1 MMRSGDFGASP
12 RVCRLGAAWM
22 SAIACAVMLGLGAI
36 AACPADAADT
46 GAAVPPALQGFASA
60 PSAGLLN
67 SGLIDF
73 SRFDVRHS
81 LSYSMSS
88 GSGYRSQS
96 AGLWQSELGYRISDP
111 LRVSL
116 SVGATI
122 TPGGESLFNERSVF
136 LQGFNLDYRPSKNFM
151 LNISY
156 VNMPPEAA
164 QALGYRTSPY
174 SYSRRPWDSPL
185 DLDR

>member
-1 MMRSGDFGASP
+1 M
-12 RVCRLGAAWM
+12 
-22 SAIACAVMLGLGAI
+22 
-36 AACPADAADT
+36 CPAPAADT
-46 GAAVPPALQGFASA
+46 GAAVPPALQGFVST

-67 SGLIDF
+67 SGLIDL
-73 SRFDVRHS
+73 SRFDLHHS

-96 AGLWQSELGYRISDP
+96 AGLWQTELGYRISDP

-116 SVGATI
+116 NVGATI

-164 QALGYRTSPY
+164 QALGYGASPY
-174 SYSRRPWDSPL
+174 RFSRRPWDSPL